1 LCARRLTSSSAEA
14 QPGPL
19 EPVRHR
25 RPDPR
30 ASVHLTV
37 DGTPLVIKVMSL
49 AKEELI
55 DMQGTVSQVLPDTRF
70 LVTLENGV
78 EVTAYLSGK
87 MRKHRIRILA
97 GDKVTLEMSP
107 YDLTKGRINFRHK
120 DERPAMASSRP
131 NFFRR
136 R

>member
-1 LCARRLTSSSAEA
+1 
-14 QPGPL
+14 
-19 EPVRHR
+19 
-25 RPDPR
+25 
-30 ASVHLTV
+30 
-37 DGTPLVIKVMSL
+37 M

-55 DMQGTVSQVLPDTRF
+55 EMEGTVSEVLPDTRF
-70 LVTLENGV
+70 VVKLANGMD
-78 EVTAYLSGK
+78 VTAYAAGK

-120 DERPAMASSRP
+120 DERAPAPSLARAHGS
-131 NFFRR
+131 RR